1 MPQKEKT
8 PRMSSSTSSSKVTE
22 VEDTLKNLDDDDDDD
37 DDMECKE
44 LEGLKEALENLR
56 GLSSEEKSEKAML
69 RSRLQEQSQL
79 ICILKRRADET
90 LERCRVLEQ
99 LNTELEE
106 KRMNDAER
114 LEAQTQRTLKL
125 ESRFMDLAANHEEMI
140 RFKDEHK
147 RQNVKLREENEIL
160 RKENREHFS
169 QALKDQEAKISL
181 LTAQEEKLS
190 KELEALKRKS
200 AEDRSRSKARER
212 ELLDLQSQQASSHAK
227 ETNSLQSKLHAV
239 EELHHKT
246 LAKMA
251 KAEEKQKGLSSE
263 LNSRLE
269 KVTKEKEE
277 LLQLSMER
285 GRVLQNKQL
294 EIQQLE
300 EKLEMAETARKNA
313 LDRFEQE
320 AATVNSSL
328 KVQELS
334 RKMEGIQKAYD
345 ELWLQSEA
353 FKKHSL
359 DLLTKE
365 RELNA
370 KLRHLF
376 P

>member
-8 PRMSSSTSSSKVTE
+8 PGMSSSTPSSKVTE
-22 VEDTLKNLDDDDDDD
+22 EENKLENPDDDDN

-44 LEGLKEALENLR
+44 LDGLKEALENLR
-56 GLSSEEKSEKAML
+56 GLSSEEKGEKALL

-90 LERCRVLEQ
+90 LERCEVLEQ
-99 LNTELEE
+99 LNAELEE
-106 KRMNDAER
+106 KRVCDSEK
-114 LEAQTQRTLKL
+114 LEAQTQRALKL
-125 ESRFMDLAANHEEMI
+125 EARFMDLAANHEEMI

-147 RQNVKLREENEIL
+147 RQNIKLREENEIL

-169 QALKDQEAKISL
+169 QALKDQEIKVCQ
-181 LTAQEEKLS
+181 LTDQGEKLS
-190 KELEALKRKS
+190 RELEALKEKC
-200 AEDRSRSKARER
+200 AEDSSRAKAREK
-212 ELLDLQSQQASSHAK
+212 ELLELHQQQVSSLAK
-227 ETNSLQSKLHAV
+227 ETSSLQNQLQTLEDLHQN
-239 EELHHKT
+239 T
-246 LAKMA
+246 LAKMT
-251 KAEEKQKGLSSE
+251 KAEEKQKDLSSD
-263 LNSRLE
+263 LSSRLE
-269 KVTKEKEE
+269 KVTKEKDE
-277 LLQLSMER
+277 LLHLSMER
-285 GRVLQNKQL
+285 GKLLQSKQL

-300 EKLEMAETARKNA
+300 EKLEMAEIARKNA

-320 AATVNSSL
+320 AATVNSNL

-334 RKMEGIQKAYD
+334 RKVEGIQKAYD

>member
-8 PRMSSSTSSSKVTE
+8 PRMSSSTSSSKVPG
-22 VEDTLKNLDDDDDDD
+22 VGNPLKDLDDDDDMD
-37 DDMECKE
+37 CKE

-56 GLSSEEKSEKAML
+56 GLSSEEKNEKAML

-90 LERCRVLEQ
+90 LERCQVLEQ

-114 LEAQTQRTLKL
+114 LEAQTQRTMKL
-125 ESRFMDLAANHEEMI
+125 EARFMDLAANHEEMI

-147 RQNVKLREENEIL
+147 RQNIKLKEENEIL
-160 RKENREHFS
+160 RRENREHFS
-169 QALKDQEAKISL
+169 QALKDQEAKVCQ
-181 LTAQEEKLS
+181 LTAQGEKLS
-190 KELEALKRKS
+190 KELEALKGKC
-200 AEDRSRSKARER
+200 AEDAGRAKAREK
-212 ELLDLQSQQASSHAK
+212 ELVDLQHQQANFHAK
-227 ETNSLQSKLHAV
+227 ETSSLQNQLHML
-239 EELHHKT
+239 EEVHRKT

-251 KAEEKQKGLSSE
+251 KTEEKQKGVSSE
-263 LNSRLE
+263 LSSRLE
-269 KVTKEKEE
+269 KVTKEKDE

-328 KVQELS
+328 RVQELS
-334 RKMEGIQKAYD
+334 WKVEGIQKAYD